1 MQRSFETELLVDKY
15 RPKKF
20 LDLIG
25 DENLHRQVMK
35 WVKTWDF
42 CVFNKNTIDEHDDL
56 QDKWKR
62 PNRKILLLA
71 GPPGSGKTTLAH
83 VVAHHC
89 GYNPIEIN
97 ASDDRTGKTVSN
109 LIKDALESQSIV
121 FNKKPSLIII
131 DEIDGVSSTGDQNFI
146 KLLIDLI
153 SSSDIY
159 LPNAIATKA
168 DDQKSNKKP
177 KKRNQLLR
185 PIICICNDQYAP
197 VLRPLRTIAQV
208 FQFKIPPSTIVANR
222 LKEICKIE
230 KISVDMRTL
239 SHLAESADGDIR
251 SCLNNLQILKGQNKS
266 KTTNVVDLGGK
277 DINPSLFKVWDEI
290 FQSQTSKIIKMGNNF
305 KFDEYGNPRD
315 PKSYGYIEYFV
326 SMISNNGDYE
336 KLMQGCFENYLDV
349 KVHNQM
355 SNITKMSEWIN
366 LYDTLNTWTNTRQ
379 SYELLGYFPFP
390 LINFHR
396 YFASNSKQYIRFP
409 KKDYENATK
418 LKENENI
425 LTSVLKSLPPTIQC
439 KLNIGRFTI
448 EVLPYL
454 LKMISPELV
463 LGKVQF
469 VNDSNKHKITRIV
482 EIMTLLNLKY
492 TNQANE
498 NGSYSLDP
506 TEIQHNA
513 RRLVAQEVHKALIK
527 KLGKAPVK
535 QYNKKVNSL
544 NDSNP
549 RSVIQST
556 LDYFKL
562 NDGKNEEQ
570 FKESENDSLST

>member
-1 MQRSFETELLVDKY
+1 
-15 RPKKF
+15 
-20 LDLIG
+20 
-25 DENLHRQVMK
+25 
-35 WVKTWDF
+35 
-42 CVFNKNTIDEHDDL
+42 
-56 QDKWKR
+56 DKWKR

-251 SCLNNLQILKGQNKS
+251 SCLNNLQ
-266 KTTNVVDLGGK
+266 V
-277 DINPSLFKVWDEI
+277 
-290 FQSQTSKIIKMGNNF
+290 
-305 KFDEYGNPRD
+305 
-315 PKSYGYIEYFV
+315 
-326 SMISNNGDYE
+326 
-336 KLMQGCFENYLDV
+336 
-349 KVHNQM
+349 
-355 SNITKMSEWIN
+355 
-366 LYDTLNTWTNTRQ
+366 
-379 SYELLGYFPFP
+379 
-390 LINFHR
+390 
-396 YFASNSKQYIRFP
+396 
-409 KKDYENATK
+409 
-418 LKENENI
+418 
-425 LTSVLKSLPPTIQC
+425 
-439 KLNIGRFTI
+439 
-448 EVLPYL
+448 
-454 LKMISPELV
+454 
-463 LGKVQF
+463 
-469 VNDSNKHKITRIV
+469 
-482 EIMTLLNLKY
+482 
-492 TNQANE
+492 
-498 NGSYSLDP
+498 
-506 TEIQHNA
+506 
-513 RRLVAQEVHKALIK
+513 
-527 KLGKAPVK
+527 
-535 QYNKKVNSL
+535 
-544 NDSNP
+544 
-549 RSVIQST
+549 
-556 LDYFKL
+556 
-562 NDGKNEEQ
+562 
-570 FKESENDSLST
+570 

>member
-168 DDQKSNKKP
+168 DDQKS
-177 KKRNQLLR
+177 
-185 PIICICNDQYAP
+185 I
-197 VLRPLRTIAQV
+197 LRPLRTIAQV

-535 QYNKKVNSL
+535 QYS
-544 NDSNP
+544 
-549 RSVIQST
+549 
-556 LDYFKL
+556 
-562 NDGKNEEQ
+562 KNM
-570 FKESENDSLST
+570 